1 MEESNMVSIHDNEIV
16 SYEVN
21 FKKGRIKINTKNSQ
35 ENSIVILFDE
45 VLTHLFKHEMS
56 NSILFDIEKYE
67 MEEFIKYNEKL
78 LNETKDYCWP
88 INYDTIKELKNK
100 LIEGKYN
107 YYVISSSL
115 GLNGWVLA
123 KEMTIQEEL

>member
-1 MEESNMVSIHDNEIV
+1 MVSIHDNEIV

-21 FKKGRIKINTKNSQ
+21 FKKGRFKINTKNSQ

>member
-1 MEESNMVSIHDNEIV
+1 MVSIHDNEIV

-78 LNETKDYCWP
+78 LNETKNYCWP

-100 LIEGKYN
+100 LIEWKYN